1 MLNSSSTT
9 EKYETIA
16 SSNAN
21 VLGKSRNGLSIASVT
36 VFSMTFLPYNFPTK
50 NWYMGYARSIAFS
63 FSYMMMTSVNL
74 NCLVCPQC

>member
-9 EKYETIA
+9 EKDETIA

-36 VFSMTFLPYNFPTK
+36 VFGMTFLPYDFPK
-50 NWYMGYARSIAFS
+50 KMGISD
-63 FSYMMMTSVNL
+63 MLEV
-74 NCLVCPQC
+74 